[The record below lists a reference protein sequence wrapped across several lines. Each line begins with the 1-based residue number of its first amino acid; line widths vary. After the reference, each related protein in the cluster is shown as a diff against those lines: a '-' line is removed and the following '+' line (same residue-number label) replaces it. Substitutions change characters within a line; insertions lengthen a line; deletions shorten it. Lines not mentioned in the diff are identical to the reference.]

1 MLLDKS
7 LFFGKEYSPHISMK
21 SRQKLFGIHQE
32 LVSPYLYSNF

>member
-7 LFFGKEYSPHISMK
+7 LFFGKKYRRHISMK
-21 SRQKLFGIHQE
+21 SRQKLFGIRQE

>member
-1 MLLDKS
+1 MLFDKS
-7 LFFGKEYSPHISMK
+7 LFFGKEYRSHISMK